1 MKHKVL
7 IVDDNPKNLWTMK
20 MVLKDLD
27 IEVIEASSGEDALRI
42 LLHNDFALAILDVQM
57 PNMDGYELAQFIRD
71 DERHK
76 LLPIIFVS
84 AIMKDD
90 FHIFKG
96 YESGSVDYLSKPFN
110 PHVLTSKVKVFVQLA
125 QNQFELK
132 KAIEKE
138 KNASLA
144 KSDFFNNLE
153 YVIKN
158 PLIELSQI
166 SEMLKESKDKLD
178 DDGLFGVMDSN
189 INYLQ
194 SLFTDLLLISKIESN
209 NLTLTTNIS
218 YIQNVF
224 EDYELYFKEMFDISN
239 NSIIIE
245 KTPDIPSF
253 EADITYLD
261 KIIKLLI
268 KQINNFMTNGTI
280 EISVNE
286 LERTSQKISFDIVI
300 MDNNTDN
307 LKDDT
312 IFSFEKTQKDNTNS
326 NCSGLELN
334 LAKKLIEMMN
344 GSLSLKN
351 DIEKGNIF
359 TLNFT
364 FPICKENN

>member
-7 IVDDNPKNLWTMK
+7 VVDDNPQNLWTMK
-20 MVLKDLD
+20 MVLKEVD
-27 IEVIEASSGEDALRI
+27 IEIIEASSGEDALRI
-42 LLHNDFALAILDVQM
+42 LLHDDFALAILDVQM
-57 PNMDGYELAQFIRD
+57 PGMDGYELAQFIRD

-125 QNQFELK
+125 QKQFELNE
-132 KAIEKE
+132 AIERA
-138 KNASLA
+138 NGANLA
-144 KSDFFNNLE
+144 KSEFFNNLE
-153 YVIKN
+153 FVIKT

-166 SEMLKESKDKLD
+166 SEMLIESKNKLD

-209 NLTLTTNIS
+209 NLTLTPSIS
-218 YIQNVF
+218 YIQNLF
-224 EDYELYFKEMFDISN
+224 EDCELHFKELLEISN
-239 NSIIIE
+239 NNIIVE
-245 KTPDIPSF
+245 KIPDIPSF
-253 EADITYLD
+253 EADITCLD
-261 KIIKLLI
+261 KIMRLFIKR
-268 KQINNFMTNGTI
+268 INNFMTNGKI

-286 LERTSQKISFDIVI
+286 LERTSQNISFNIVI

-312 IFSFEKTQKDNTNS
+312 IFSFDKTQKDNTNS

-351 DIEKGNIF
+351 DIVKGNIF

-364 FPICKENN
+364 FPI